1 MEIIAMFSD
10 MDDFCLMF
18 EAEFNK
24 RLIKEGEKQRNK
36 ASRLSISE
44 IMTIMVWFHQ
54 SGYRTFKDYY
64 TKEVMKHLLWAFPKL
79 VSYNRFVELQKS
91 ALIPLACY
99 LETRFGKCTG
109 ISFIDSTSIKVCHN
123 RRIHSNKVFQDKAK
137 RGKTSVDWFYGFKL
151 HLVLNDQG
159 QLLGIRLTTGNI
171 DDREIVPKITEE
183 IWGKLFGDKGYISQR
198 LFDLLFNNGLQLIT
212 KVKSNMKNK
221 LLPFFDKLLLRKRAI
236 IESVN
241 DQLKN
246 ISQIEHSRHR
256 SISNFLFN
264 LIAGLVSYTFRDK
277 LPSIR
282 FDFISLSLL
291 PVTCF

>member
-10 MDDFCLMF
+10 MDDFCLEF
-18 EAEFNK
+18 EPEFNK
-24 RLIKEGEKQRNK
+24 RLLASGEKQRNK
-36 ASRLSISE
+36 ERRLSISE

-79 VSYNRFVELQKS
+79 VSYNRFVELEKS
-91 ALIPLACY
+91 ALVPLACY

-123 RRIHSNKVFQDKAK
+123 HRIHSNKVFEGKAK

-159 QLLGIRLTTGNI
+159 QLLGVRLTTGNI
-171 DDREIVPKITEE
+171 DDREVVEKITKGL
-183 IWGKLFGDKGYISQR
+183 WGKLFGDKGYISQQLFSL
-198 LFDLLFNNGLQLIT
+198 LFDNGLQLIT
-212 KVKSNMKNK
+212 KIKSNMKNK
-221 LLPFFDKLLLRKRAI
+221 LFPLLDKLYLRKRAV
-236 IESVN
+236 IESVY

-264 LIAGLVSYTFRDK
+264 LIAGLVSYSFRDK
-277 LPSIR
+277 LPSVH
-282 FDFISLSLL
+282 FDPISLSLL
-291 PVTCF
+291 PISSF